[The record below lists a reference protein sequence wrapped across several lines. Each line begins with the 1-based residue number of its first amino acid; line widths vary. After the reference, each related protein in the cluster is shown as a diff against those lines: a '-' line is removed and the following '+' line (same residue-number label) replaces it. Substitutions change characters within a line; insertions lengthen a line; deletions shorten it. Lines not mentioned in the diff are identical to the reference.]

1 MAQLE
6 AFPDEH
12 GQWNWLNTVIRSN
25 FKRGMRTDIMS
36 HFGGE
41 SLTEKVRKQARY
53 MNSKPSR
60 NVTVRVGNV
69 RTGSDKAEDG
79 GGWAGEDISYF

>member
-12 GQWNWLNTVIRSN
+12 GQWKWLNTVIRSN

-36 HFGGE
+36 DFGGE
-41 SLTEKVRKQARY
+41 SLTQKVRKQAPY
-53 MNSKPSR
+53 MNSKPSI
-60 NVTVRVGNV
+60 NVTVRVGNL

-79 GGWAGEDISYF
+79 GGWAEEDISCF